1 MRVNLADGLGA
12 VKAVAFAVGC
22 VAGERASCHT
32 EATAIPNKG
41 AFDPMP
47 RKDEREPFYRVD
59 VAEAKEMLAG
69 DGVTVIDV
77 REPGEYQS
85 GHIPGATLLPV
96 NSVFA
101 RKDELPKDKKIV
113 FVCAVGQRSALAAEL
128 AAAAGLPAESL
139 YTLDGG
145 TDAWRKAGEPVE

>member
-1 MRVNLADGLGA
+1 
-12 VKAVAFAVGC
+12 
-22 VAGERASCHT
+22 
-32 EATAIPNKG
+32 
-41 AFDPMP
+41 MP

-59 VAEAKEMLAG
+59 VAEAKEMLSG
-69 DGVTVIDV
+69 DGVAVIDV